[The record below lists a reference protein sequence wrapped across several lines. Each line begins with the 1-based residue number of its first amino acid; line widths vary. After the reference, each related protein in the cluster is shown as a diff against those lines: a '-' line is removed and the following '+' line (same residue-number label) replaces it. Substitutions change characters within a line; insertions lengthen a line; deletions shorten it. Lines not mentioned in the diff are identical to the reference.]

1 MERQLIDTTSSLEA
15 VLPSERARIVRLCAR
30 ITGNMDVAEDLAQET
45 MLEAWRHIHE
55 LRDPERRSQWLS
67 GIARNVCLRWGRKRR
82 RDLANLAEPHPDQD
96 DALEDSLA
104 EIADDFDIEVELER
118 KELIELL
125 DRALGLLP
133 METRT
138 VLVKRYVEESP
149 LAEVAEQLGS
159 NANAVAMRLQRG
171 KLALRRL
178 LMNELRQESAS
189 YGLSESDEGW
199 EETPLW
205 CHGCGR
211 NRLQGRRTPEEGKL
225 LLRCP
230 QCSPGKDNLLS
241 RNHLPALQGL
251 KSYRPMLSRLLVWCD
266 RYYRT
271 ALREGSVACERC
283 GHLQTVSISLA
294 RDLPDSVRW
303 ATERPWC
310 VWRDEDRV
318 LSTFCA
324 FCDGSCTIS
333 LDTLALT
340 LPEGRSF
347 LQAHPKLQTLPEM
360 VVEAQGRA
368 AVVTRFESVTDNV
381 RLAIISD
388 SETYAVLDIQGA
400 GL

>member
-15 VLPSERARIVRLCAR
+15 MLPAERARIVRLCAR

-67 GIARNVCLRWGRKRR
+67 GIARNVCLRWGRKRG
-82 RDLANLAEPHPDQD
+82 RDLANLVEPHSDQD
-96 DALEDSLA
+96 NALEDTLTD
-104 EIADDFDIEVELER
+104 IADDFDIEVELER

-133 METRT
+133 AETRA

-178 LMNELRQESAS
+178 LLNELRQESELYS
-189 YGLSESDEGW
+189 STGSDAIW

-205 CHGCGR
+205 CHICGR

-230 QCSPGKDNLLS
+230 ECSPGKDTLLS

-251 KSYRPMLSRLLVWCD
+251 KSYRPMFSRLLVWCD

-271 ALREGSVACERC
+271 ALREGFVACERC
-283 GHLQTVSISLA
+283 GHMQAVSISLA
-294 RDLPDSVRW
+294 RDLPDEVCRD
-303 ATERPWC
+303 TVRPWC

-318 LSTFCA
+318 LSTLCA
-324 FCDGSCTIS
+324 FCDGTCTIS

-340 LPEGRSF
+340 TPQGRSF
-347 LQAHPKLQTLPEM
+347 LQAHPKIRTLPEM
-360 VVEAQGRA
+360 VIEAQGRT
-368 AVVTRFESVTDNV
+368 AVVTRFASVTDNAQ
-381 RLAIISD
+381 LAIISD
-388 SETYAVLDIQGA
+388 CATYAVLDIQG
-400 GL
+400 GEL